1 MISYLSGCIVR
12 MLLKNEVIKT
22 QRIEI
27 YTYGF
32 EIFISSCITFL
43 IAILSGVI
51 FDCVAAALVYFVIF
65 AVLRQIC
72 GGYHARSYWSCNVLF
87 TIATIF
93 VLLFFKYI
101 SIVAFEIPHYISI
114 ALWVLC
120 VFAYTPIENENKP
133 MSKRQKFL
141 LHKISRFLCVVLALI
156 SCLFYILQTP
166 YAILLDVTLLVISL
180 AILVVGA
187 KGKRGE
193 SK

>member
-12 MLLKNEVIKT
+12 MLLKNEVIQT
-22 QRIEI
+22 QQIEI

-43 IAILSGVI
+43 IAILSGVV
-51 FDCVAAALVYFVIF
+51 FDCITAALIYFIIF

-101 SIVAFEIPHYISI
+101 PIASFEIPHYIFI
-114 ALWVLC
+114 ALWVIC
-120 VFAYTPIENENKP
+120 IFAYAPIENENKP
-133 MSKRQKFL
+133 LSKHQKVLFR
-141 LHKISRFLCVVLALI
+141 KISRCLCVLLALI
-156 SCLFYILQTP
+156 SCLFYTLQTS
-166 YAILLDVTLLVISL
+166 YAILLDTTLLVISL

-187 KGKRGE
+187 KRKRGE